1 MVNLQRT
8 KIVIA
13 MLRKK
18 IAVIILLT
26 FESIILVLLI
36 KPSFRI
42 QETAKIVDGKK
53 TFSRKLCVLE
63 SVA

>member
-1 MVNLQRT
+1 MLQ
-8 KIVIA
+8 
-13 MLRKK
+13 KK

-63 SVA
+63 SVAQQF